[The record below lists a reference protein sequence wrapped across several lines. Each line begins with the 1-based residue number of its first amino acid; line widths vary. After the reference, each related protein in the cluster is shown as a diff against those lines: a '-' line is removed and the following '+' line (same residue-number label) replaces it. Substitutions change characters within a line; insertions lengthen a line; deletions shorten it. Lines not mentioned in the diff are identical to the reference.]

1 MRRYGRWTCWGL
13 GRALTV
19 VLLIWTTSVAAVA
32 QPLDATA
39 RREFML
45 TAEIVAEERI
55 GKGVTEPWRLTLSDG
70 GLTHDVGFQSVNES
84 RSQARLGGRVEL
96 GFIDAYRYNVAAY
109 KVAELVGLAD
119 MIPVTVERR
128 WKNQSGAMTWWVDDV
143 MLDEAA
149 RLAERRWPDDMLR
162 FNEQHARMRMFAEL
176 VYDTDRNHGNILYDT
191 DWKLW
196 MIDFSRAFRI
206 WGDLRAPQDLNR
218 CDRSV
223 LGLMRTLT
231 RDRLREHVG
240 EHLNGGEVDAV
251 LERRDKLVQHFD
263 ALVSQRGEAA
273 VLFD

>member
-1 MRRYGRWTCWGL
+1 MRRHRCWTL
-13 GRALTV
+13 GRCGAVTV
-19 VLLIWTTSVAAVA
+19 VLLLGMTSAAAVA
-32 QPLDATA
+32 QPLDMAA
-39 RREFML
+39 RRAFML
-45 TAEIVAEERI
+45 TAEIVGEERI

-70 GLTHDVGFQSVNES
+70 TLTHDVGFQSVDE
-84 RSQARLGGRVEL
+84 RRDQARLRGRVEL

-128 WKNQSGAMTWWVDDV
+128 WKSQPGAMTWWVDDV

-191 DWKLW
+191 DWRLW

-206 WGDLRAPQDLNR
+206 WGDLRAPQSLTR

-223 LGLMRTLT
+223 LRLMRTLT
-231 RDRLREHVG
+231 RESLRQHAG
-240 EHLNGGEVDAV
+240 EHLNPGEVDAV
-251 LERRDKLVQHFD
+251 LERRDKLVRHFD
-263 ALVSQRGEAA
+263 ALIAQRGEAA